1 MATPLPSRSA
11 PINSASIG
19 TGSLPASPFQMQ
31 APTPIG
37 GVGAGG
43 GFQPNPTSGGS
54 LPSASGSFQS
64 SIPLPGKD
72 SLPSSIDELELSFQ
86 EPKKPGVLKS
96 IGRGIAD
103 IALQPAR
110 AIEQIGKFFGTLGLN
125 EEQKRRVDE
134 YLGPGIQ
141 ERLLGKDYATPTPKD
156 ARQASG
162 IALKAGANLATP
174 FATSI
179 PAMALQGAAAG
190 AGTALEEGRSNMAVA
205 GEGLFG
211 AGASAILGKL
221 INTGGAVVGR
231 GFAGAKNEI
240 AQSLRPLA
248 NKIGPTLTGTTRKE
262 FDMAF
267 KEAPHIFVDYLS
279 TIKGAGSV
287 ADAEGLLQSRLLTNA
302 KTIFNDA
309 KKVEGDAF
317 VSSLKSFNEA
327 HPQVRIDT
335 PAVTERVLKAQP
347 DAYFANEAEEK
358 AMNEVKRLLE
368 KPRDGSVDSTRA
380 LLQDLYSFSERLE
393 PGSSAEKLALDA
405 WREVRDELTRV
416 ANETG
421 DNTLDAAMSRYSEF
435 KDLTNQVKQINA
447 ANEDTARSF
456 VRNLAGTNKTASR
469 EAFVKL
475 SEIAGNN
482 EAIPAIDVY
491 RLMSRLTA
499 SGKLTGSRVQ
509 DIMVGGGAVAGA
521 QALGSM
527 LGGPPGAALGTII
540 GTAAAG
546 RALAPSTVTDIML
559 SNLRAAGIKPT
570 SAVRQ
575 ALEKIIN
582 DPTWRQGILNA
593 LQGQNE
599 PQD

>member
-11 PINSASIG
+11 PINLASVG
-19 TGSLPASPFQMQ
+19 TGSLPASPFQ
-31 APTPIG
+31 APALTPIG

-43 GFQPNPTSGGS
+43 GFQPNPTSSGS
-54 LPSASGSFQS
+54 LPSASGAFQS

-72 SLPSSIDELELSFQ
+72 SLPPSIDELELSFQ
-86 EPKKPGVLKS
+86 EPKKPGILKS

-110 AIEQIGKFFGTLGLN
+110 ALEQIGKFIGTLGLSA
-125 EEQKRRVDE
+125 EQKKRVDE

-141 ERLLGKDYATPTPKD
+141 ERFLGKDYATATPKD
-156 ARQASG
+156 ARQTSG
-162 IALKAGANLATP
+162 IALKAAANLATP
-174 FATSI
+174 FATSV
-179 PAMALQGAAAG
+179 PGMALQGAAAG
-190 AGTALEEGRSNMAVA
+190 AGTALEEGRSNMSVV

-211 AGASAILGKL
+211 AGASAVLGKL

-267 KEAPHIFVDYLS
+267 KEAPHIFVDYLN
-279 TIKGAGSV
+279 TIKSAGSI

-309 KKVEGDAF
+309 KRVEGDAF
-317 VSSLKSFNEA
+317 ASTLKSFNEA

-469 EAFVKL
+469 EAFIKL

-499 SGKLTGSRVQ
+499 TGKLTGSRVQ

-546 RALAPSTVTDIML
+546 RTLAPSTVTDIML

-593 LQGQNE
+593 IQGQNE
-599 PQD
+599 PQN